1 MLKNDVLAALK
12 RAERSVSGAEL
23 SKTLGVSR
31 AAVWKAVE
39 SLRKEGYEIEAQSAV
54 GYRLTAEPDR
64 LDPAELRRSSG
75 VVGREILCLDT
86 VDSTNDEVKRR
97 AMAGAEPGLVVTA
110 EVQTAGKGR
119 RGRGFQSLAG
129 KGLYLSVFLKPDAP
143 LEQLSQ
149 LTAWSA
155 VAVCRAIES
164 VCSVKQIGRAHV

>member
-64 LDPAELRRSSG
+64 LDPAELRRDSG
-75 VVGREILCLDT
+75 VVGREVLCLDT

-97 AMAGAEPGLVVTA
+97 AMAGAAPGLVVTA
-110 EVQTAGKGR
+110 EAQT
-119 RGRGFQSLAG
+119 
-129 KGLYLSVFLKPDAP
+129 
-143 LEQLSQ
+143 
-149 LTAWSA
+149 
-155 VAVCRAIES
+155 
-164 VCSVKQIGRAHV
+164 